1 MNTSIEFCGGT
12 HLRDIG
18 RKIRWNFIFTLLGHA
33 RRLIITSEEAISKG
47 IRRIVAVTG
56 NEAEKAE
63 KLAAKYQAQLD
74 ALGVE
79 VKEAIAA
86 SSVTEVT
93 NKVNEMLKVIEVAPI
108 SGSVLT

>member
-1 MNTSIEFCGGT
+1 MLKLYS
-12 HLRDIG
+12 
-18 RKIRWNFIFTLLGHA
+18 GHA

-86 SSVTEVT
+86 SSVLEVT

-108 SGSVLT
+108 SGQDFILQLVQWVYSK